1 MDLSTI
7 AAVAVGA
14 IREQLPSASPL
25 IGIAKAEGRMD
36 VLASRALERM
46 AHGCGDPSV
55 AALYEGARPVLDT
68 ALMQCFG
75 PRRVKR

>member
-1 MDLSTI
+1 MDLRMI
-7 AAVAVGA
+7 AAAAVGA
-14 IREQLPSASPL
+14 IREQLPAASPL
-25 IGIAKAEGRMD
+25 VGVASAEGRMD

-55 AALYEGARPVLDT
+55 AALFEGARPVLDT
-68 ALMQCFG
+68 ALMECFG

>member
-7 AAVAVGA
+7 AAAAVGA
-14 IREQLPSASPL
+14 IREQLPVASPL
-25 IGIAKAEGRMD
+25 VGIAKAEGRMD
-36 VLASRALERM
+36 VLAARALERM

-55 AALYEGARPVLDT
+55 VALYEGARPVLDT